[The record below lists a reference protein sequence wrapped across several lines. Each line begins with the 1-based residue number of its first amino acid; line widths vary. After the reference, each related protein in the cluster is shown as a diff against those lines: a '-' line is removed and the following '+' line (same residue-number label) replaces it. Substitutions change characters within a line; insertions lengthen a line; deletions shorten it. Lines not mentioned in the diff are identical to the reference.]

1 MYRPKS
7 DNTTRDRPGI
17 ALATALG
24 GLVIIGVLIAGV
36 FFTSN
41 QELRIGTNTFV
52 QERAFRAAE
61 FGLNAG
67 LASWDNAE
75 MALLSI
81 GGTKRIVYDSSAQG
95 WIDSVSITRLN
106 ATSYMILSTGTAF
119 GGIQGQ
125 ARRRN
130 ALLVRL
136 SVPKLEL
143 PAALTIGGNSKAG
156 GSSLVTGYDMNPPGW
171 TSCPAEADTVAAL
184 SAGGGSLTMVG
195 CPNNSCLKGVPPALL
210 NSSAAA
216 DTATYFDYGD
226 EDWSSVTKYA
236 TKIYE
241 AGESVSSIGPRVN
254 PDGTCDKT
262 SKQNWGDPGLGGACS
277 DYFPIIHAKGSTTN
291 LKLSSGAG
299 QGILFVEGN
308 LELAGGFSFTG
319 PIVVRGTVTTSGTNS
334 VSGALAAANVFGGT
348 NSVLG
353 TALITYSSCAI
364 NKALQTAIPPKRIV
378 ERAWMEVF

>member
-1 MYRPKS
+1 M
-7 DNTTRDRPGI
+7 
-17 ALATALG
+17 ATALG

-41 QELRIGTNTFV
+41 QELRTGTNTFV

-61 FGLNAG
+61 FGLNAA
-67 LASWDNAE
+67 LASWNNAE
-75 MALLSI
+75 MIALPV
-81 GGTKRIVYDSSAQG
+81 GGTKRIAYDSSAQG
-95 WIDSVSITRLN
+95 WTDSVAITRLN
-106 ATSYMILSTGTAF
+106 ATSYLILSTGTAY

-136 SVPKLEL
+136 SVPKIEL
-143 PAALTIGGNSKAG
+143 PAALTIGGNSKTG
-156 GSSLVTGYDMNPPGW
+156 GSSLIIGFDTNPLGW
-171 TSCPAEADTVAAL
+171 SGCPVPADTVAAL
-184 SAGGGSLTMVG
+184 AAGGGSMTLVG
-195 CPNNSCLKGVPPALL
+195 CPANTCLKGVPPSLL
-210 NSSAAA
+210 NSSLAS
-216 DTATYFDYGD
+216 DTSTYFEYGD
-226 EDWSSVTKYA
+226 EDWSSITKYA
-236 TKIYE
+236 SKVYE
-241 AGESVSSIGPRVN
+241 PGESVSSIAPRLKA
-254 PDGTCDKT
+254 DGTCDET
-262 SKQNWGDPGLGGACS
+262 SRQNWGSSSGGACGA
-277 DYFPIIHAKGSTTN
+277 YFPIIHAKGSN
-291 LKLSSGAG
+291 LKLSSGTG

-334 VSGALAAANVFGGT
+334 VNGALAAANVFGGT

-353 TALITYSSCAI
+353 TALITYSSCAV

>member
-1 MYRPKS
+1 M
-7 DNTTRDRPGI
+7 
-17 ALATALG
+17 ATALG
-24 GLVIIGVLIAGV
+24 GLVIIAVLIAGV

-61 FGLNAG
+61 FGLNAA
-67 LASWDNAE
+67 LASWDNTE
-75 MALLSI
+75 MTALAV
-81 GGTKRIVYDSSAQG
+81 GGTKGIVYDSSAHG
-95 WIDSVSITRLN
+95 WRDSVTITRLN
-106 ATSYMILSTGTAF
+106 ATSYMILSTGTAY

-136 SVPKLEL
+136 SAPKIEL

-156 GSSLVTGYDMNPPGW
+156 GSSLVTGFDMNPAGW
-171 TSCPAEADTVAAL
+171 TSCPQAADTVAAL
-184 SAGGGSLTMVG
+184 AAGGGTLNLVG
-195 CPNNSCLKGVPPALL
+195 CPNNSCLKGSPASLL
-210 NSSAAA
+210 NSSLAT
-216 DTATYFDYGD
+216 DTATYFEYGD
-226 EDWSSVTKYA
+226 EDWSSITRYA
-236 TKIYE
+236 SKVYE
-241 AGESVSSIGPRVN
+241 AGEAVSSIGPRLN
-254 PDGTCDKT
+254 ADGTCDET
-262 SKQNWGDPGLGGACS
+262 SKQNWGSPTGGACG
-277 DYFPIIHAKGSTTN
+277 DYFPIIHAKGSTSS
-291 LKLSSGAG
+291 LKLSSGIG

-353 TALITYSSCAI
+353 TALITYSSCAV